1 MGQTRSRAWWGRLSA
16 CGPVSTGPSAQ
27 AGGAE
32 CPAQNEFCPTTPR
45 AGLAAKHARFQSA
58 PSRLHGSVTLEVKT
72 TVIPKVKMEFLRVH
86 ALRGPNIWA
95 NFPVIEAWVDLGPW
109 NDTSSDSVP
118 GFNERIMSWLPT
130 LVEHRCSVGERGG
143 FFERLRRG
151 TYPAHI
157 LEHVTLELQALAGGG
172 PSGFG
177 RARATAEDGVYKVV
191 FKYRDETLARDCLDA
206 ARELVLAALQ
216 DQPFDVAATIE
227 KLREVAEQNLLGPS
241 TESIVQA
248 ARKRNI
254 PFRRLNDYSLVQLG
268 YGSKQRR
275 IRASET
281 DETRAIAESIAQDK
295 DLTRQMLQAAGVPT
309 AQGYPVTDAE
319 DAWET
324 AEYIGVPVVVKPR
337 DGNQG
342 RGVTTNVMTKE
353 QLLAAY
359 AAALEESSSVI
370 VEKFAPGNDYRLLVV
385 DGNVVAASRRE
396 PAQVMGDGRSTIR
409 ELVEVENRDPRRAE
423 HHASSLSKIHIDEI
437 GLNVLKD
444 QGFTPDSIPPA
455 GQMVQ
460 IRRNANLSTGGTAID
475 VTELVHPDVAARA
488 IDAAK
493 VVGLDIAGIDVIA
506 TDITQPLEAQHGIIV
521 EVNAAPGLRMHLAPS
536 TGERRE
542 VGAAIIDMLF
552 PPGENGRIP
561 IAAITG
567 TNGKTTVTRFLAHI
581 LQGAGKT
588 VGMTTTDGVWVDDR
602 RILTGDCSG
611 PISAGYV
618 LMNPNVDIAVLE
630 TARGG
635 ILRAGLAFNECQVAV
650 VTNIGEGDH
659 LGTADTGTVEDLAK
673 VKRTVVDVV
682 ASDGTAVLNAADPL
696 VAGMAKYSHGR
707 VLYFARDGQN
717 PVIVEHR
724 AGGGTAILVRDNSVI
739 LAEGGQEQAL
749 IPLDEIPMTFGGRV
763 PFEVDNALAA
773 LGAAW
778 AMGVPKDRIVG
789 RARCFA
795 SDMTKVPSRFN
806 ILELRGAT
814 VIVDYGHNT
823 HALRAMIEAL
833 KMFPHKRRAALYSSS
848 GDRRDNDIVTMGQ
861 LLGDAFDR
869 VILYEDSTDRY
880 ERKPGE
886 IIALLRQGLASANRV
901 KTIEEIEGGLNAFK
915 HALTTVQ
922 PGELLLAQ
930 AHLANP
936 TMEYLREYL
945 GEHGEGG
952 AA

>member
-1 MGQTRSRAWWGRLSA
+1 MNT
-16 CGPVSTGPSAQ
+16 
-27 AGGAE
+27 
-32 CPAQNEFCPTTPR
+32 
-45 AGLAAKHARFQSA
+45 
-58 PSRLHGSVTLEVKT
+58 
-72 TVIPKVKMEFLRVH
+72 MEFLKVL

-95 NFPVIEAWVDLGPW
+95 NFPVIEAWVDLGKW
-109 NDTSSDSVP
+109 KDTASDSVP
-118 GFNERIMSWLPT
+118 GFNERIMTWLPT
-130 LVEHRCSVGERGG
+130 MIEHRCSIGERGG
-143 FFERLRRG
+143 FFERLRTG

-157 LEHVTLELQALAGGG
+157 LEHVTLELQALAGV

-177 RARATAEDGVYKVV
+177 RARETSEEGVYKVV
-191 FKYRDETLARDCLDA
+191 FKYKDETLARACLDA
-206 ARELVLAALQ
+206 GRELVLAALQ
-216 DQPFDVAATIE
+216 DKPFDVAATVDR
-227 KLREVAEQNLLGPS
+227 LRDVAEQNVLGPS
-241 TESIVQA
+241 TDSIVQA
-248 ARKRNI
+248 GRKRNI

-295 DLTRQMLQAAGVPT
+295 ELTRKLLQSAGVPT
-309 AQGYPVTDAE
+309 AEGYPVTSPE

-324 AEYIGVPVVVKPR
+324 AQYIGVPVVVKPR

-342 RGVTTNVMTKE
+342 RGVTTNVTTQE
-353 QLLAAY
+353 QVVAAY
-359 AAALEESSSVI
+359 AAALEESSSVV

-385 DGNVVAASRRE
+385 DGKVVAASRRE
-396 PAQVMGDGRSTIR
+396 PAQVMGDGHSTVR

-437 GLNVLKD
+437 GTNVLKD
-444 QGFTPDSIPPA
+444 QGFTPDSVPPA
-455 GQMVQ
+455 GQMVL

-475 VTELVHPDVAARA
+475 VTELVHPEVAARA

-506 TDITQPLEAQHGIIV
+506 TDITKPLEDQHGIIV

-542 VGAAIIDMLF
+542 VGEAIIDMLF

-561 IAAITG
+561 IAAVTG

-581 LQGAGKT
+581 LRDTGKT
-588 VGMTTTDGVWVDDR
+588 VGMTTTDGIWVDDR

-659 LGTADTGTVEDLAK
+659 LGTADTSTVEMLAK
-673 VKRTVVDVV
+673 VKRTIVDVV
-682 ASDGTAVLNAADPL
+682 ADDGTAVLNANDPL
-696 VAGMAKYSHGR
+696 VAGMAPFSHGR
-707 VLYFARDGQN
+707 VLFFARDGQH
-717 PVIVEHR
+717 PEIVKHR
-724 AGGGTAILVRDNSVI
+724 AGGGAAIFVRDGVI
-739 LAEGGQEQAL
+739 VLAEGEREQEL
-749 IPLDEIPMTFGGRV
+749 IPLTHIPMTFGGRV
-763 PFEVDNALAA
+763 TFEVENALAA

-778 AMGVPKDRIVG
+778 AMGVPKERIVE
-789 RARCFA
+789 RARCFS
-795 SDMTKVPSRFN
+795 SDMNKVPSRFN

-833 KMFPHKRRAALYSSS
+833 AMFPHERRAALYSSS
-848 GDRRDNDIVTMGQ
+848 GDRRDHDIVKMGE
-861 LLGDAFDR
+861 LLGNAFDR
-869 VILYEDSTDRY
+869 VITYEDPSDMY

-886 IIALLRQGLASANRV
+886 IMALLRQGLDSASRV
-901 KTIEEIEGGLNAFK
+901 KKIEEIQGGLNAFK
-915 HALTTVQ
+915 HALATVQ

-936 TMEYLREYL
+936 TMEYLHEYL
-945 GEHGEGG
+945 GEHGQDGKTQR
-952 AA
+952 

>member
-1 MGQTRSRAWWGRLSA
+1 
-16 CGPVSTGPSAQ
+16 
-27 AGGAE
+27 
-32 CPAQNEFCPTTPR
+32 
-45 AGLAAKHARFQSA
+45 
-58 PSRLHGSVTLEVKT
+58 
-72 TVIPKVKMEFLRVH
+72 MEFLKIL

-95 NFPVIEAWVDLGPW
+95 NFTVIEAWVNLGPW
-109 NDTSSDSVP
+109 KDTSSDSVP

-130 LVEHRCSVGERGG
+130 MIEHRCSVGERGG

-157 LEHVTLELQALAGGG
+157 LEHVTLELQSLAGVQV
-172 PSGFG
+172 GFG
-177 RARATAEDGVYKVV
+177 RARETATEGIYKVV
-191 FKYRDETLARDCLDA
+191 FRYKDETLARACLA
-206 ARELVLAALQ
+206 AGRELVLAALQ
-216 DQPFDVAATIE
+216 GQPFDVPATVE
-227 KLREVAEQNLLGPS
+227 RLREVAEQNLLGPS
-241 TESIVQA
+241 TDSIVQA
-248 ARKRNI
+248 AHKRNI
-254 PFRRLNDYSLVQLG
+254 PFRRLNDYSLVQVR
-268 YGSKQRR
+268 YGSKLRR

-295 DLTRQMLQAAGVPT
+295 HLTRQLLQSAGVPT
-309 AQGYPVTDAE
+309 AEGYPVTSPE

-324 AEYIGVPVVVKPR
+324 AGYIGVPVVVKPQ

-342 RGVTTNVMTKE
+342 RGVATNLTTKE
-353 QLLAAY
+353 QVLAAY

-385 DGNVVAASRRE
+385 NGEVVAASRRE

-437 GLNVLKD
+437 GINVLKD

-455 GQMVQ
+455 GQMVL

-475 VTELVHPDVAARA
+475 VTELVHPAVAARA

-506 TDITQPLEAQHGIIV
+506 SDITQPLEAQHGIVV
-521 EVNAAPGLRMHLAPS
+521 EVNAAPGLRMHLSPS

-542 VGAAIIDMLF
+542 VGEAIIDMLF
-552 PPGENGRIP
+552 PPGQNGRIP
-561 IAAITG
+561 IAAVTG

-581 LQGAGKT
+581 LQGAGQT

-602 RILTGDCSG
+602 RILSGDCSG

-635 ILRAGLAFNECQVAV
+635 ILRAGLAFNECHVAV

-659 LGTADTGTVEDLAK
+659 LGTADTSTVEELAK
-673 VKRTVVDVV
+673 VKRTIVDVV

-696 VAGMAKYSHGR
+696 VAGMAKHCHGR
-707 VLYFARDGQN
+707 VLFFARDGQH
-717 PVIVEHR
+717 PVIVEHI
-724 AGGGTAILVRDNSVI
+724 AGGGAAIFVRDNAIV
-739 LAEGGQEQAL
+739 LTDGGQEQAL
-749 IPLDEIPMTFGGRV
+749 IPLNDIPMAFGGRV
-763 PFEVDNALAA
+763 TFEVENALAA

-778 AMGVPKDRIVG
+778 AMGVPKERIVE
-789 RARCFA
+789 RASCFS
-795 SDMTKVPSRFN
+795 SDMTKVPGRFN
-806 ILELRGAT
+806 ILEIRGAT
-814 VIVDYGHNT
+814 VIVDYGHNA

-833 KMFPHKRRAALYSSS
+833 KMFPHQHRAALYSSS
-848 GDRRDNDIVTMGQ
+848 GDRRDSDIVTMGE
-861 LLGDAFDR
+861 LLGNAFDR
-869 VILYEDSTDRY
+869 VILYEDATDMY

-886 IIALLRQGLASANRV
+886 IVALLRQGLASASRV
-901 KTIEEIEGGLNAFK
+901 KKIEEVAGGLNAFK
-915 HALTTVQ
+915 HALTTAQ

-936 TMEYLREYL
+936 TMEYLYEYL
-945 GEHGEGG
+945 GEQGQPGE
-952 AA
+952 A

>member
-1 MGQTRSRAWWGRLSA
+1 
-16 CGPVSTGPSAQ
+16 
-27 AGGAE
+27 
-32 CPAQNEFCPTTPR
+32 
-45 AGLAAKHARFQSA
+45 
-58 PSRLHGSVTLEVKT
+58 
-72 TVIPKVKMEFLRVH
+72 MEFIKVH
-86 ALRGPNIWA
+86 PLRGPNIWA

-118 GFNERIMSWLPT
+118 GFNERIMSWLPGMI
-130 LVEHRCSVGERGG
+130 EHRCSIGERGG
-143 FFERLRRG
+143 FFERLRTG

-157 LEHVTLELQALAGGG
+157 LEHVTLELQSLAGVQF
-172 PSGFG
+172 GFG
-177 RARATAEDGVYKVV
+177 RARETAKEGVYKVV
-191 FKYRDETLARDCLDA
+191 FRYKDETLAKACLEA
-206 ARELVLAALQ
+206 GRELVLAALQ
-216 DQPFDVAATIE
+216 DQPFDVAATVE
-227 KLREVAEQNLLGPS
+227 RLREVGEKSLLGPS
-241 TESIVQA
+241 TDSIVQA
-248 ARKRNI
+248 ARARNI
-254 PFRRLNDYSLVQLG
+254 PFRRLNEYSLVQLG

-281 DETRAIAESIAQDK
+281 DATRAIAESIAQDK
-295 DLTRQMLQAAGVPT
+295 DLTRQLLQAAGVPT
-309 AQGYPVTDAE
+309 AQGYPVTSAE

-324 AEYIGVPVVVKPR
+324 ALYIGVPVVVKPQ

-342 RGVTTNVMTKE
+342 RGVTTNVTTKE
-353 QLLAAY
+353 QVLAGY

-385 DGNVVAASRRE
+385 NGKVVAASRRE
-396 PAQVMGDGRSTIR
+396 PAQVMGDGRKTIR
-409 ELVEVENRDPRRAE
+409 ELVEIENRDPRRAE

-437 GLNVLKD
+437 AVNILKD
-444 QGFTPDSIPPA
+444 QGLTADSVPPA
-455 GQMVQ
+455 GQMVP

-475 VTELVHPDVAARA
+475 VTELVHPEVAARA

-493 VVGLDIAGIDVIA
+493 VVGLDVAGIDVIA
-506 TDITQPLEAQHGIIV
+506 SDITQPLEAQHGIIV

-536 TGERRE
+536 TGERRD
-542 VGAAIIDMLF
+542 VGAAIVDMLF

-581 LQGAGKT
+581 LQGAGQT
-588 VGMTTTDGVWVDDR
+588 VGMTTTDGIWVNDR
-602 RILTGDCSG
+602 RILSGDCSG
-611 PISAGYV
+611 PISAGYA

-635 ILRAGLAFNECQVAV
+635 ILRAGLAFNECKVAV

-659 LGTADTGTVEDLAK
+659 LGTADTSTVEELAK
-673 VKRTVVDVV
+673 VKRTIVDVV
-682 ASDGTAVLNAADPL
+682 AEDGTAVLNAADPL
-696 VAGMAKYSHGR
+696 VAAMAPYSHGR
-707 VLYFARDGQN
+707 VLFFARDGQN

-724 AGGGTAILVRDNSVI
+724 AAGKAAIFVRDNVI
-739 LAEGGQEQAL
+739 VLADGEREEML
-749 IPLDEIPMTFGGRV
+749 IPLNHVPMTFDGRV
-763 PFEVDNALAA
+763 PFEVENALAA

-778 AMGVPKDRIVG
+778 AMNVPKERIVE

-833 KMFPHKRRAALYSSS
+833 AMFPHEHRAALYSSS
-848 GDRRDNDIVTMGQ
+848 GDRRDSDILTMGE
-861 LLGDAFDR
+861 LLGNAFDR
-869 VILYEDSTDRY
+869 VILYEDPTDMY

-886 IIALLRQGLASANRV
+886 IVALLRLGLASASRV
-901 KTIEEIEGGLNAFK
+901 KKIEEIEGGLNAFK
-915 HALTTVQ
+915 HALNTVQ

-945 GEHGEGG
+945 SEQGADGG
-952 AA
+952 SASAE

>member
-1 MGQTRSRAWWGRLSA
+1 
-16 CGPVSTGPSAQ
+16 
-27 AGGAE
+27 
-32 CPAQNEFCPTTPR
+32 
-45 AGLAAKHARFQSA
+45 
-58 PSRLHGSVTLEVKT
+58 
-72 TVIPKVKMEFLRVH
+72 MEFLKVH

-109 NDTSSDSVP
+109 KDTASDSVP

-130 LVEHRCSVGERGG
+130 MIEHRCSVGERGG
-143 FFERLRRG
+143 FFERLRTG

-157 LEHVTLELQALAGGG
+157 LEHVTLELQALAGVAAGY
-172 PSGFG
+172 G
-177 RARATAEDGVYKVV
+177 RARETAVEGVYKVV
-191 FKYRDETLARDCLDA
+191 FKYKGEILARACLDA
-206 ARELVLAALQ
+206 GRELVLAALQ
-216 DQPFDVAATIE
+216 DQPFDVTATVE
-227 KLREVAEQNLLGPS
+227 RLREVAAQSLLGPS
-241 TESIVQA
+241 TDSIVQA
-248 ARKRNI
+248 ARERNI
-254 PFRRLNDYSLVQLG
+254 PCRRLNEYSLVQLG

-295 DLTRQMLQAAGVPT
+295 ELTRQLLQAAGVPT
-309 AQGYPVTDAE
+309 AQGYPVTSAE

-324 AEYIGVPVVVKPR
+324 AEYIGVPVVVKPQ

-342 RGVTTNVMTKE
+342 RGVTTNVTTKE
-353 QLLAAY
+353 QVLAGY

-385 DGNVVAASRRE
+385 NGKVVAASRRE
-396 PAQVMGDGRSTIR
+396 PAQVMGDGRTSIR
-409 ELVEVENRDPRRAE
+409 ELVEIENRDPRRAE
-423 HHASSLSKIHIDEI
+423 HHSSSLSTIHIDEI
-437 GLNVLKD
+437 ALNILKD
-444 QGFTPDSIPPA
+444 QGFNPSSIPLA
-455 GQMVQ
+455 GQMVL

-475 VTELVHPDVAARA
+475 VTELVHPEVAARA

-493 VVGLDIAGIDVIA
+493 VVGLDVAGIDVIA
-506 TDITQPLEAQHGIIV
+506 SDITQPLEAQHGIIV

-536 TGERRE
+536 TGEPRE
-542 VGAAIIDMLF
+542 VGAAIVDMLF

-561 IAAITG
+561 IAAVTG

-581 LQGAGKT
+581 LQSAGKT
-588 VGMTTTDGVWVDDR
+588 VGMTTTDGIWVNQR
-602 RILTGDCSG
+602 RILSGDCSG

-659 LGTADTGTVEDLAK
+659 LGTADTGTAEELAK
-673 VKRTVVDVV
+673 VKRTIVDVV
-682 ASDGTAVLNAADPL
+682 ADNGTAVLNAADPL
-696 VAGMAKYSHGR
+696 VAGMAQYSQGS
-707 VLYFARDGQN
+707 VLLFARDGRQ
-717 PVIVEHR
+717 PAIVEHC
-724 AGGGTAILVRDNSVI
+724 AKGGAAIFVRDNLIV
-739 LAEGGQEQAL
+739 LAEGAHEVVLIAL
-749 IPLDEIPMTFGGRV
+749 NDIPITFGGRV
-763 PFEVDNALAA
+763 PFEVENALAA
-773 LGAAW
+773 IGAAW
-778 AMGVPKDRIVG
+778 AMGVAKEQIVE

-795 SDMTKVPSRFN
+795 SDIANVPGRFN

-833 KMFPHKRRAALYSSS
+833 AMFPNERRAALYSSS
-848 GDRRDNDIVTMGQ
+848 GDRRDSDIVTMGE
-861 LLGDAFDR
+861 LLGNAFDR
-869 VILYEDSTDRY
+869 VILYEDPTDMY
-880 ERKPGE
+880 ERESGE
-886 IIALLRQGLASANRV
+886 IIALLRQGLALAGRV
-901 KTIEEIEGGLNAFK
+901 KAIEEIAGGLNAFK
-915 HALTTVQ
+915 HALKTVR

-945 GEHGEGG
+945 KQNGSGG
-952 AA
+952 SAAPSA